1 MEKVDTS
8 FEITK
13 TLEFVNDFFGFDIS
27 VKSRKREIV
36 EARMMYAKL
45 MKRYSKHSLSAI
57 GAPLGKDHATIIH
70 YNNNFAWLKKNDA
83 EFARKFEI
91 LNDMYDEFRAVWFDA
106 ERFDDRSKIIFLQNT
121 LQSEQE
127 KVEKYEKY
135 FSKIKR
141 LDSIIQLIEQ
151 RTPKGEEEYVEQKI
165 NRMFNSIVF
174 RP

>member
-8 FEITK
+8 FEIIK
-13 TLEFVNDFFGFDIS
+13 TVEFVNEFFGVDIS
-27 VKSRKREIV
+27 SKSRKREIV

-45 MKRYSKHSLSAI
+45 MKRYTKHSLSAI
-57 GAPLGKDHATIIH
+57 GAPIGRDHSMIIH
-70 YNNNFAWLKKNDA
+70 YNKNFTWLKKSEP
-83 EFARKFEI
+83 EFARKFDT
-91 LNDMYDEFRAVWFDA
+91 LNDMYEEFRAVWFDA
-106 ERFDDRSKIIFLQNT
+106 ERFDEKSKIIFLQKS
-121 LQSEQE
+121 LQTEQE

-135 FSKIKR
+135 FTKIKR

-151 RTPKGEEEYVEQKI
+151 RTPKGEEEYIEQKI